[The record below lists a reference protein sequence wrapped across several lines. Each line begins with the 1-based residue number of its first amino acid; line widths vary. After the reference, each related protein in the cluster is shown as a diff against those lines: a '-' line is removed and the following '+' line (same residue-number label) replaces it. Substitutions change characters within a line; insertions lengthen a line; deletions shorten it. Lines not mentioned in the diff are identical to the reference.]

1 AALAD
6 HDRDGRHLEPAHT
19 LDAGRD
25 DPGLPLLLGGE
36 ARVGAGRANAAHHG
50 QAELVRQPE
59 HAHGLAV
66 AARVAHAEVPRD
78 VLLGVATLLLADDHH
93 LAAVELGQTGD
104 HRRVVAERAVAVE
117 LLEARERLRQVV
129 EGRGAAGR
137 ARHLHALPA
146 REVLER
152 VALEA
157 LEPRLEEG
165 DLLGEVD
172 ALLVGVPTHVLDL
185 GLQVLDRLLKGQR
198 HAASPAGRAPW
209 PPTAPSARRR
219 AAP

>member
-1 AALAD
+1 HAAVS
-6 HDRDGRHLEPAHT
+6 R
-19 LDAGRD
+19 
-25 DPGLPLLLGGE
+25 
-36 ARVGAGRANAAHHG
+36 
-50 QAELVRQPE
+50 
-59 HAHGLAV
+59 
-66 AARVAHAEVPRD
+66 EVP
-78 VLLGVATLLLADDHH
+78 LGAATLLLADDHH
-93 LAAVELGQTGD
+93 LAAVELGQTGE
-104 HRRVVAERAVAVE
+104 HRRVVGEGAGAVE
-117 LLEARERLRQVV
+117 LVESREPARLVGG
-129 EGRGAAGR
+129 GRRAAVR
-137 ARHLHALPA
+137 ARHLPALPA
-146 REVLER
+146 WHVLER